1 MDKVACDIDRLNIKV
16 ELLELFCG
24 KLSLKL
30 ASIEELVSNNKSKKE
45 GEALP
50 CPFCGN
56 QPEFRE
62 EYRGWI
68 IWCADFLCVEHRYGH
83 ETIESAVADWNSRKV
98 AEE

>member
-16 ELLELFCG
+16 EQLELAVG
-24 KLSLKL
+24 RMSNRIL
-30 ASIEELVSNNKSKKE
+30 ELETAKPDVRD

-68 IWCADFLCVEHRYGH
+68 IWCADFLCVEQRYG
-83 ETIESAVADWNSRKV
+83 SATKQDAIDNWNRRQ
-98 AEE
+98 